1 MDINVG
7 DWFMCEAQNLYASIS
22 SVDEVS
28 LEVEA
33 DVFEIFVSTHLWCG
47 EDTFVVKKHSNSNV
61 CIYDTHGNEFIK
73 TNDNPLHDD

>member
-33 DVFEIFVSTHLWCG
+33 DVFELF
-47 EDTFVVKKHSNSNV
+47 VKK
-61 CIYDTHGNEFIK
+61 K
-73 TNDNPLHDD
+73 KL

>member
-1 MDINVG
+1 MTCHTMDINVG

-33 DVFEIFVSTHLWCG
+33 DVFELF
-47 EDTFVVKKHSNSNV
+47 VKK
-61 CIYDTHGNEFIK
+61 K
-73 TNDNPLHDD
+73 KL